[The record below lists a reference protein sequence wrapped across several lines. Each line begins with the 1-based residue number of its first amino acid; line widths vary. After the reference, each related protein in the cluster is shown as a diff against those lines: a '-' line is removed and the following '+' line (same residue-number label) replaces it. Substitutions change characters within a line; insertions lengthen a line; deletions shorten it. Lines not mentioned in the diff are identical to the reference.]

1 MTDQKW
7 RVVQSRSLLKDRWID
22 VRADNCITP
31 AGTDISPYY
40 VLAYP
45 DWVHVVAMTPER
57 SLVLVRQYRHAAGE
71 VFLELP
77 GGMLDAADTS
87 PEQAARRELEEET
100 GYIAQN
106 WQLISSLYPNPA
118 THTNRVHVYL
128 ATGATRDR
136 VQSLD
141 EGEEGLEVLTLPVQ
155 QVVDGLRGG
164 LLGQSTHVS
173 AVVLALAVAGLLKL
187 ETG

>member
-1 MTDQKW
+1 MTDWKW
-7 RVVQSRSLLKDRWID
+7 RVVQSSSLLKDRWID
-22 VRADNCITP
+22 VRADDCITP

-40 VLAYP
+40 VLTYP

-71 VFLELP
+71 MVLELP
-77 GGMLDAADTS
+77 GGMLDHGDN

-100 GYIAQN
+100 GYTAPH
-106 WQLISSLYPNPA
+106 WELVSSLYPNPA

-128 ATGATRDR
+128 ATGATGDR
-136 VQSLD
+136 VQNLD
-141 EGEEGLEVLTLPVQ
+141 EGEEGLQVLTLPVQ